1 MKPRATPS
9 IRLMVVRWIGAAA
22 LLLHYLC
29 LVVVARG
36 EEEELGG
43 CVDGSRQQGDVKLCL
58 WKVPINNEVHH
69 RYPYPKG
76 PLLERLLRWFFFL

>member
-29 LVVVARG
+29 PVVVVRG

-43 CVDGSRQQGDVKLCL
+43 VLMAHDSK
-58 WKVPINNEVHH
+58 ET
-69 RYPYPKG
+69 
-76 PLLERLLRWFFFL
+76 